1 MTYSDTAVLTI
12 DLAALT
18 QNYQAMKT
26 AAKGAQTAAVVKANA
41 YGLGLAPIVQALSAA
56 GCSHYFVA
64 LAQEGIELRALLP
77 EAVIYVLNGLPEG
90 AAADFAAHKLRPC
103 LAHPEQIS
111 QWQDYCQTQAKAALP
126 ACLFVDTGFNRLGL
140 SPSEVADLAD
150 TPEAF
155 EGWELCLIASH
166 LACAD
171 TPEHPQ
177 NAAQLEAFR
186 FALSVLPDAPASLA
200 NSGGVCMGEA
210 YHFDMVRVGTMVYGG
225 SATGRAED
233 ALAPVACLRAPL
245 LQIRQLSAGDSIG
258 YGATFT
264 ASREMTL
271 GIVSLGYGDGLSRY
285 FSGKNGAASA
295 AHLLLHGQPMP
306 LVGRISM
313 DSLAVDMTD
322 LPASLRAEAK
332 RGDMVEIFGPN
343 NSIDRL
349 AMQGQ
354 TISYELLTALGNR
367 YKRIYSD

>member
-1 MTYSDTAVLTI
+1 
-12 DLAALT
+12 
-18 QNYQAMKT
+18 
-26 AAKGAQTAAVVKANA
+26 
-41 YGLGLAPIVQALSAA
+41 
-56 GCSHYFVA
+56 
-64 LAQEGIELRALLP
+64 
-77 EAVIYVLNGLPEG
+77 
-90 AAADFAAHKLRPC
+90 
-103 LAHPEQIS
+103 
-111 QWQDYCQTQAKAALP
+111 
-126 ACLFVDTGFNRLGL
+126 
-140 SPSEVADLAD
+140 
-150 TPEAF
+150 
-155 EGWELCLIASH
+155 
-166 LACAD
+166 
-171 TPEHPQ
+171 
-177 NAAQLEAFR
+177 
-186 FALSVLPDAPASLA
+186 
-200 NSGGVCMGEA
+200 
-210 YHFDMVRVGTMVYGG
+210 
-225 SATGRAED
+225 
-233 ALAPVACLRAPL
+233 L

-322 LPASLRAEAK
+322 LPAGLRAEAK